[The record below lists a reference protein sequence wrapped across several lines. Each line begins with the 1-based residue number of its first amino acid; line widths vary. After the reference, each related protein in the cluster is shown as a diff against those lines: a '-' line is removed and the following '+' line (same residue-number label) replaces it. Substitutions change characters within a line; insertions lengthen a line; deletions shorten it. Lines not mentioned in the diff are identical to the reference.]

1 MKVFYFTKSVMYM
14 KEIHNLYLLA
24 ILGLLVII
32 ALGISLEGDTSFA
45 NFGVISIFILGFI
58 GLFGIAFSVE
68 KKSGP

>member
-1 MKVFYFTKSVMYM
+1 M

-32 ALGISLEGDTSFA
+32 ALGITLDGISSFG
-45 NFGVISIFILGFI
+45 NFAFIGIFILGFM

-68 KKSGP
+68 KKNKS